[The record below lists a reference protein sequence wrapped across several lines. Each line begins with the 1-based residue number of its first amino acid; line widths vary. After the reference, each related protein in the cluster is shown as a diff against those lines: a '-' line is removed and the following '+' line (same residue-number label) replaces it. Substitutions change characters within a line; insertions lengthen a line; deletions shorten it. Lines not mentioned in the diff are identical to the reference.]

1 MEKRPTLRIGTEGT
15 TLCNHKFNVIN
26 ELLADQGYG
35 SIPVMVQVA
44 DERNDFIRNA
54 ELALLNNEIDV
65 AVHSLGK
72 LSVKTTDG
80 IRIGAVCAPY
90 NPASCLLI
98 RKEAYSPGE
107 DLFLK
112 SGALVGVAPLSAL
125 QLSSLKS
132 DLQLKI
138 TDGTLIERINGLQKA
153 EFDAIL
159 ASVFALDNCGVDVS
173 EFEILHLNPRE
184 FVPAAGQGVL
194 ALKVRTNDE
203 PTLHAVKHVH
213 DSNAFETISVERKI
227 HKQLADDGRI
237 CLGVHCTKDHQNYYH
252 VWAVMQSDANSIKK
266 IQVSSSTSF
275 ELAESTVHQLLS

>member
-15 TLCNHKFNVIN
+15 AFCKHKFNVIN
-26 ELLADQGYG
+26 ELLADHGYG
-35 SIPVMVQVA
+35 AIPVMIQVT
-44 DERNDFIRNA
+44 DGRNDFIRNA
-54 ELALLNNEIDV
+54 EIALLNNEIDV

-72 LSVKTTDG
+72 LSVNTTDG
-80 IRIGAVCAPY
+80 IRIGAVCAPH

-98 RKEAYSPGE
+98 RKEAYLPGE

-112 SGALVGVAPLSAL
+112 PGASVGASPLSVH
-125 QLSSLKS
+125 QLISLKS
-132 DLQLKI
+132 DLQVKI
-138 TDGTLIERINGLQKA
+138 TDGTLIESINALQKA

-159 ASVFALDNCGVDVS
+159 APVFELDNCGADVS

-194 ALKVRTNDE
+194 AFQVRTNDE
-203 PTLHAVKHVH
+203 ATLHAVKRVH

-227 HKQLADDGRI
+227 HKQLADEGKI

-252 VWAVMQSDANSIKK
+252 VWAVMQSDANGIKK

-275 ELAESTVHQLLS
+275 ELAENVVHQLLS